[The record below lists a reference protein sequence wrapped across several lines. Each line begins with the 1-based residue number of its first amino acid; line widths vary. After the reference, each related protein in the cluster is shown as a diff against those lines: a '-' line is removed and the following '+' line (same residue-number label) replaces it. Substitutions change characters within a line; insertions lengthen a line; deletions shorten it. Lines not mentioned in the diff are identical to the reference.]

1 MQSLTARRRSPHTP
15 ELSTSKPSYAPSTPS
30 TFGHSRAERFKPL
43 SRTSTPDF
51 LTPISSLSKR
61 TCTFGFGTRYELKCL
76 TGRDSP
82 SPCTYNLPNCFDK
95 EKPGPIMIRNSTNPK
110 RFKEDVPGPGSYNP
124 HSELGKDAKKFSFKG
139 RINREIRNDSPPP
152 DAYNPCFTLVTRG
165 NFKEITFGIGER
177 AKVRKNECPG
187 PGTYELPSIFHSD
200 RLTNLK
206 ENFKSVNKK

>member
-1 MQSLTARRRSPHTP
+1 MPSLTARRQSPQP
-15 ELSTSKPSYAPSTPS
+15 AELSTPKPIYSYVAPS

-82 SPCTYNLPNCFDK
+82 SPCAYNLPNCFDK
-95 EKPGPIMIRNSTNPK
+95 EKPGPVMIRSTTNPK
-110 RFKEDVPGPGSYNP
+110 RFKEEVPGPGTYNLQG
-124 HSELGKDAKKFSFKG
+124 ELGKDAKKFSFKG
-139 RINREIRNDSPPP
+139 RGNREIRNESPPP